1 MKQPSGFEQRG
12 NEQRVCRLN
21 KAIYGLKQSGRIWFE
36 TYLIKINFKHLGSDK
51 CIFTFDTQNGS
62 LILAFYVDDM
72 LIISSNEYVLN
83 ESISIIKNQFK
94 LKKSKKNENKTGRNF
109 VSMNQ
114 TRYIDTMLEHFGMK
128 DSNPSSV
135 PLDPNQD
142 LDRIDSSGKYDQK
155 RYQELLG
162 SLMYL
167 GTKPRPDIAFQLS
180 TLSRFSKDPSQIHMG
195 ALKRILRYLK
205 GTKHSSLEYNKD
217 IPELRAY
224 SDANWKEISTA
235 VVKSTTGI
243 SYLLGN
249 ISCHGLLDHRRNEIN
264 ALTECVKKCIYIQC
278 LCEEL
283 FNILG
288 SRIRPIIFFDNKS
301 AIFLAQ
307 NGHVSNRSNHLVRKV
322 AFIA

>member
-1 MKQPSGFEQRG
+1 MKQPPGFEQRRK
-12 NEQRVCRLN
+12 EQRVCRLN

-36 TYLIKINFKHLGSDK
+36 TLTNYLIKMNFKHLE
-51 CIFTFDTQNGS
+51 IRQ
-62 LILAFYVDDM
+62 
-72 LIISSNEYVLN
+72 E
-83 ESISIIKNQFK
+83 E
-94 LKKSKKNENKTGRNF
+94 NF

-114 TRYIDTMLEHFGMK
+114 TRYIDTILEHFGMK

-135 PLDPNQD
+135 LLDPNQE
-142 LDRIDSSGKYDQK
+142 LDKFDSSEKCDQK

-167 GTKPRPDIAFQLS
+167 GTKTRPDIAFQLS
-180 TLSRFSKDPSQIHMG
+180 TLSRYSKDPRQIHMG

-205 GTKHSSLEYNKD
+205 GTKHFSLEYKKD

-224 SDANWKEISTA
+224 SDANRKERSTA
-235 VVKSTTGI
+235 EVKTTAGI

-249 ISCHGLLDHRRNEIN
+249 NLISWVSRSQEKVSLSTCDSEVN
-264 ALTECVKKCIYIQC
+264 ALTECVKKCIYIQY

-288 SRIRPIIFFDNKS
+288 PRNFKAKIFCDNRS

-322 AFIA
+322 AFLHECFIDGTFELHHVRSDENLADFLTKGIGRIKLTRILTTLGLR

>member
-1 MKQPSGFEQRG
+1 M
-12 NEQRVCRLN
+12 
-21 KAIYGLKQSGRIWFE
+21 
-36 TYLIKINFKHLGSDK
+36 NFKHLGSDK
-51 CIFTFDTQNGS
+51 CIFTFETQNGR

-83 ESISIIKNQFK
+83 EAISIIKNQFK
-94 LKKSKKNENKTGRNF
+94 LKKSKKLSNILGIEIRQEENF

-114 TRYIDTMLEHFGMK
+114 TRYIDTILEHFGMK
-128 DSNPSSV
+128 NSNPSSV

-142 LDRIDSSGKYDQK
+142 LDLEFDSSEKCDQK

-167 GTKPRPDIAFQLS
+167 RTKTRPDIAFQLS
-180 TLSRFSKDPSQIHMG
+180 TLSRYSKDPRQIYMG

-205 GTKHSSLEYNKD
+205 GTKHFSLEYKKG

-224 SDANWKEISTA
+224 LDDNWKERSTA
-235 VVKSTTGI
+235 
-243 SYLLGN
+243 
-249 ISCHGLLDHRRNEIN
+249 
-264 ALTECVKKCIYIQC
+264 
-278 LCEEL
+278 EEL

-288 SRIRPIIFFDNKS
+288 PRNFKAKIFCDNKS

-322 AFIA
+322 AFLHECFIDDIFELDHVRSDENLADFLTKGMGRIKLTRILTTLGLR